1 MSEIKDLK
9 GKILIDIK
17 VDKEEDE
24 IIFTTNDGEK
34 FKMYHSQDC
43 CEQVSIEDI
52 NGDINDL
59 LNSPILVAEE
69 VNSDDFN
76 KNFED
81 SFKLQDGKED
91 YSWNYKNENGDSM
104 PDSFTWT
111 FYKLATIKGYV
122 DIRWYGESNG
132 YYSES
137 VDFKKADSE
146 GNFSRW

>member
-1 MSEIKDLK
+1 MLEIKDLK

-17 VDKEEDE
+17 VDKEEQE

-34 FKMYHSQDC
+34 FKMYHEQNC
-43 CEQVSIEDI
+43 CEGVYIEDI

-59 LNSPILVAEE
+59 LNTSILLAESSVSQDE
-69 VNSDDFN
+69 NPEGVNVP
-76 KNFED
+76 
-81 SFKLQDGKED
+81 D
-91 YSWNYKNENGDSM
+91 YQ
-104 PDSFTWT
+104 DSFTWT

-137 VDFKKADSE
+137 VDFIKADSE